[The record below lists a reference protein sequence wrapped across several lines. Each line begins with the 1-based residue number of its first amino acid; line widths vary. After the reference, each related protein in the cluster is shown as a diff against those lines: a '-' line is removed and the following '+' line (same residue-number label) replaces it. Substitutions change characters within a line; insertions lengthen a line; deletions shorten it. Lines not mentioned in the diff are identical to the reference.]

1 MIKILQV
8 RNIDS
13 FVESRRQKTSEKDRK
28 TVQSI
33 LNDVRKNGDSAVKKY
48 ERKFNGK
55 STSQLRVSA
64 KEIKEALSKI
74 SLEESPALYDMK
86 REILDYSSEL
96 MQDLRIRV
104 KKHDKYK
111 EGFLI
116 VCRWIDRNSKYEK
129 GISFI
134 DGEQVQVPQRL
145 EKRLRAKGLI
155 FGGRGSRIELSDLK
169 RSFVPIPSV
178 GCYIPG
184 GQARYPSSVVMSVV
198 PAAVAGVKRIV
209 VVSPPGR
216 NGKIDPLTIA
226 AAKRCGATEIYKV
239 GGAQAIGALAYGTK
253 TIPKVDKIIGPG
265 GKFVSVAKSLVSDQT
280 AIDMVAGPT
289 ELGIIADASS
299 DPELVALDL
308 ISQAEHSKD
317 TMCFVITQSKTMAN
331 QIQKSIEKL
340 IPGTERSSI
349 IKESISKNGF
359 IAVCKNENEMVE
371 LANKIAPEHL
381 ELMVKNAKSLSQK
394 ITGAGLLL
402 IGKNTPSA
410 ASDYLLGTNH
420 ILPTNGFGRTR
431 GGLSV
436 LDFLKLQTVV
446 ESEKSAL
453 RKISKS
459 LKALTDAEGFPNHFR
474 AVERRLD

>member
-8 RNIDS
+8 RNVDS

-28 TVQSI
+28 TVQAI

-48 ERKFNGK
+48 ERKFNGTK
-55 STSQLRVSA
+55 TSQLRVSV
-64 KEIKEALSKI
+64 KEIKEARSKI
-74 SLEESPALYDMK
+74 SSEERNAIDDVRFAMFARGGLRLMDRLYN
-86 REILDYSSEL
+86 
-96 MQDLRIRV
+96 
-104 KKHDKYK
+104 YK
-111 EGFLI
+111 DTI
-116 VCRWIDRNSKYEK
+116 SKAN
-129 GISFI
+129 GVT
-134 DGEQVQVPQRL
+134 Q
-145 EKRLRAKGLI
+145 
-155 FGGRGSRIELSDLK
+155 
-169 RSFVPIPSV
+169 SFVPISSV

-184 GQARYPSSVVMSVV
+184 GQARYPSSTIMSVR
-198 PAAVAGVKRIV
+198 PAAKARVKRIV
-209 VVSPPGR
+209 VVSPPGPD
-216 NGKIDPLTIA
+216 GKIDPLTIA
-226 AAKRCGATEIYKV
+226 AAKMCGATEIYKI

-253 TIPKVDKIIGPG
+253 SIPKVDKIVGPG
-265 GKFVSVAKSLVSDQT
+265 GKFVSIAKSLVSDQT

-317 TMCFVITQSKTMAN
+317 TMCFVITQSKTMAK
-331 QIQKSIEKL
+331 QIQKSVEKL
-340 IPGTERSSI
+340 ILGTERSSI
-349 IKESISKNGF
+349 IKASISKNGF
-359 IAVCKNENEMVE
+359 IAVCKNQNEVIE

-381 ELMVKNAKSLSQK
+381 ELMVKNAKSLSKK

-436 LDFLKLQTVV
+436 LDFLKLQIVA
-446 ESEKSAL
+446 ESDKSIL
-453 RKISKS
+453 SDILDD
-459 LKALTDAEGFPNHFR
+459 LKALTDAEGLPNHYK
-474 AVERRLD
+474 AVKRRLD

>member
-48 ERKFNGK
+48 ERKFNGRK
-55 STSQLRVSA
+55 TSQLCISE
-64 KEIKEALSKI
+64 KEIKEARSKI
-74 SLEESPALYDMK
+74 SREEVTALQTMSAHLSNSSPK
-86 REILDYSSEL
+86 I
-96 MQDLRIRV
+96 QI
-104 KKHDKYK
+104 
-111 EGFLI
+111 
-116 VCRWIDRNSKYEK
+116 
-129 GISFI
+129 
-134 DGEQVQVPQRL
+134 
-145 EKRLRAKGLI
+145 
-155 FGGRGSRIELSDLK
+155 RGSRK
-169 RSFVPIPSV
+169 FVAIPSV

-184 GQARYPSSVVMSVV
+184 GQARYPSSVVMSVI
-198 PAAVAGVKRIV
+198 PAKIAGVKRIV
-209 VVSPPGR
+209 VASPPNR
-216 NGKIDPLTIA
+216 DGKIDPLTIV
-226 AAKRCGATEIYKV
+226 AAKMCGATEIYKV
-239 GGAQAIGALAYGTK
+239 GGAQAIGALSYGTK
-253 TIPKVDKIIGPG
+253 SIPKVDKIVGPG
-265 GKFVSVAKSLVSDQT
+265 GKFVSIAKSLVSDQT

-289 ELGIIADASS
+289 ELGIMADASS

-317 TMCFVITQSKTMAN
+317 TMCFVITQSKTIAK
-331 QIQKSIEKL
+331 QIQRSIEKL
-340 IPGTERSSI
+340 IPGTKRSSI

-359 IAVCKNENEMVE
+359 IAVCKSQNEMIE

-381 ELMVKNAKSLSQK
+381 ELIVKNAKSLSKK
-394 ITGAGLLL
+394 ITGSGLLL

-420 ILPTNGFGRTR
+420 ILPTSGFGRTR

-446 ESEKSAL
+446 ESKKSGL
-453 RKISKS
+453 RTILKS
-459 LKALTDAEGFPNHFR
+459 LKAITDAEDLPNHYK
-474 AVERRLD
+474 AVKRRLD

>member
-1 MIKILQV
+1 LIKILQV

-28 TVQSI
+28 TVQAI

-48 ERKFNGK
+48 ERKFNGRK
-55 STSQLRVSA
+55 TSQLRVSA
-64 KEIKEALSKI
+64 KEIKEARSKI
-74 SLEESPALYDMK
+74 SREEVTALQTMSARLSNSSPK
-86 REILDYSSEL
+86 I
-96 MQDLRIRV
+96 QI
-104 KKHDKYK
+104 
-111 EGFLI
+111 
-116 VCRWIDRNSKYEK
+116 
-129 GISFI
+129 
-134 DGEQVQVPQRL
+134 
-145 EKRLRAKGLI
+145 
-155 FGGRGSRIELSDLK
+155 RGSRK
-169 RSFVPIPSV
+169 FVAIPSV

-184 GQARYPSSVVMSVV
+184 GQARYPSSVVMSVI
-198 PAAVAGVKRIV
+198 PAKIAGVKRIV
-209 VVSPPGR
+209 IVSPPDR
-216 NGKIDPLTIA
+216 DGKIDPLTIV
-226 AAKRCGATEIYKV
+226 AAKKCGATEIYKA

-253 TIPKVDKIIGPG
+253 SILKVDKIVGPG
-265 GKFVSVAKSLVSDQT
+265 GKFVSIAKSLVSDQT

-299 DPELVALDL
+299 DPELIALDL

-317 TMCFVITQSKTMAN
+317 TMCFVITQSKTMAK

-359 IAVCKNENEMVE
+359 IAVCKNENEMIE
-371 LANKIAPEHL
+371 LANEIAPEHM
-381 ELMVKNAKSLSQK
+381 ELMVKNAKTLSKK

-402 IGKNTPSA
+402 IGKNTPSS

-436 LDFLKLQTVV
+436 LDFLKLQTVI
-446 ESEKSAL
+446 ESKKSGL

-459 LKALTDAEGFPNHFR
+459 LKILTDAEGLPNHYK
-474 AVERRLD
+474 AVKRRLD

>member
-13 FVESRRQKTSEKDRK
+13 FVESRRQKTSEKDK
-28 TVQSI
+28 KIVQSI

-48 ERKFNGK
+48 ERKFNGRR
-55 STSQLRVSA
+55 TSQLRVSA
-64 KEIKEALSKI
+64 KEIKEVQSKI
-74 SLEESPALYDMK
+74 SRKEITALRDMSARLLSRQKILANPWLEA
-86 REILDYSSEL
+86 
-96 MQDLRIRV
+96 
-104 KKHDKYK
+104 
-111 EGFLI
+111 
-116 VCRWIDRNSKYEK
+116 
-129 GISFI
+129 
-134 DGEQVQVPQRL
+134 
-145 EKRLRAKGLI
+145 
-155 FGGRGSRIELSDLK
+155 GSVYRD
-169 RSFVPIPSV
+169 FVPIPSV

-198 PAAVAGVKRIV
+198 PARKAGVKRIV
-209 VVSPPGR
+209 VVSPPNR
-216 NGKIDPLTIA
+216 DGKIDPLTIV
-226 AAKRCGATEIYKV
+226 AAKMCGATEIYKV

-253 TIPKVDKIIGPG
+253 SIPKVDKIVGPG
-265 GKFVSVAKSLVSDQT
+265 GKFVSIAKLLVSDQT

-299 DPELVALDL
+299 DPDLVALDL

-317 TMCFVITQSKTMAN
+317 TMCFVITQSKIMAK

-359 IAVCKNENEMVE
+359 IAICKNQNEVIE
-371 LANKIAPEHL
+371 LANKIAPEHM
-381 ELMVKNAKSLSQK
+381 ELMVKNARSFSKK

-436 LDFLKLQTVV
+436 LDFSKLQTIV
-446 ESEKSAL
+446 ESKKSTL

-459 LKALTDAEGFPNHFR
+459 LKALTDAEDLPNHYK
-474 AVERRLD
+474 AVKRRLD

>member
-1 MIKILQV
+1 LIKILQV

-13 FVESRRQKTSEKDRK
+13 FVESRRQRTSEKDK
-28 TVQSI
+28 KIVQSI

-64 KEIKEALSKI
+64 KEIKEARSKI
-74 SLEESPALYDMK
+74 SRKEVAALRDMADGLFIQEEFIAIK
-86 REILDYSSEL
+86 N
-96 MQDLRIRV
+96 
-104 KKHDKYK
+104 
-111 EGFLI
+111 
-116 VCRWIDRNSKYEK
+116 RNQYRRFNVRRS
-129 GISFI
+129 
-134 DGEQVQVPQRL
+134 
-145 EKRLRAKGLI
+145 
-155 FGGRGSRIELSDLK
+155 RGYRKL
-169 RSFVPIPSV
+169 VAIPSV

-184 GQARYPSSVVMSVV
+184 GQARYPSSAIMSVL
-198 PAAVAGVKRIV
+198 PASIAGVKRIV

-216 NGKIDPLTIA
+216 DGKIDPLTIA
-226 AAKRCGATEIYKV
+226 AAKNCGATEIYKI

-253 TIPKVDKIIGPG
+253 SIPKVDKIVGPG
-265 GKFVSVAKSLVSDQT
+265 GKFVNIAKSLVSDQT

-289 ELGIIADASS
+289 ELGIIADAGS

-317 TMCFVITQSKTMAN
+317 TMCFVITRSKTMAT

-340 IPGTERSSI
+340 IPGAERSGI

-359 IAVCKNENEMVE
+359 IAVCKNQNEVVE
-371 LANKIAPEHL
+371 LANKIAPEHM
-381 ELMVKNAKSLSQK
+381 ELMVKFQPISLAKK

-436 LDFLKLQTVV
+436 LDFLKLQTVIEAR
-446 ESEKSAL
+446 ESTLNE
-453 RKISKS
+453 ITDS
-459 LKALTDAEGFPNHFR
+459 LKALTDAEGLPNHYK
-474 AVERRLD
+474 AVKRRLD

>member
-28 TVQSI
+28 TVQAI
-33 LNDVRKNGDSAVKKY
+33 LNDVRKKGDSAVKKY
-48 ERKFNGK
+48 EQKFNGRK
-55 STSQLRVSA
+55 TSQLRVSA
-64 KEIKEALSKI
+64 KEIKEARSKI
-74 SLEESPALYDMK
+74 SREEVTALRDMSTSSLLPDVK
-86 REILDYSSEL
+86 ILA
-96 MQDLRIRV
+96 I
-104 KKHDKYK
+104 
-111 EGFLI
+111 G
-116 VCRWIDRNSKYEK
+116 
-129 GISFI
+129 
-134 DGEQVQVPQRL
+134 
-145 EKRLRAKGLI
+145 RAAD
-155 FGGRGSRIELSDLK
+155 RGSCYRH
-169 RSFVPIPSV
+169 FVPIPSV

-198 PAAVAGVKRIV
+198 PARKAGVKRIV

-216 NGKIDPLTIA
+216 DGKIDPLTIA
-226 AAKRCGATEIYKV
+226 AAKICGATEIYKV

-253 TIPKVDKIIGPG
+253 SIPKVDKIVGPG
-265 GKFVSVAKSLVSDQT
+265 GKFVSIAKLLVSEQT

-289 ELGIIADASS
+289 ELGIIADAIS

-317 TMCFVITQSKTMAN
+317 TMCFVITQSKTMAK
-331 QIQKSIEKL
+331 QIQKSLEKL
-340 IPGTERSSI
+340 ISTTERRSI

-359 IAVCKNENEMVE
+359 IAVCKNQNEMIE
-371 LANKIAPEHL
+371 LANKIAPEHM
-381 ELMVKNAKSLSQK
+381 ELIVKNAKSLSKK

-446 ESEKSAL
+446 ESDKSTL

-459 LKALTDAEGFPNHFR
+459 LKLLTDAEDLPNHYK
-474 AVERRLD
+474 AVKRRLD

>member
-28 TVQSI
+28 TVQAI

-48 ERKFNGK
+48 ERKFNGRK
-55 STSQLRVSA
+55 TSQLRVSA
-64 KEIKEALSKI
+64 KEIKEARSKI
-74 SLEESPALYDMK
+74 SREEVTALQTMSARLSNSSPK
-86 REILDYSSEL
+86 I
-96 MQDLRIRV
+96 QI
-104 KKHDKYK
+104 
-111 EGFLI
+111 
-116 VCRWIDRNSKYEK
+116 
-129 GISFI
+129 
-134 DGEQVQVPQRL
+134 
-145 EKRLRAKGLI
+145 
-155 FGGRGSRIELSDLK
+155 RGSRK
-169 RSFVPIPSV
+169 FVAIPSV

-184 GQARYPSSVVMSVV
+184 GQARYPSSVVMSVI
-198 PAAVAGVKRIV
+198 PAKIAGVKRIV
-209 VVSPPGR
+209 IVSPPDR
-216 NGKIDPLTIA
+216 DGKIDPLTIV
-226 AAKRCGATEIYKV
+226 AAKKCGATEIYKV

-253 TIPKVDKIIGPG
+253 SIPKVDKIVGPG
-265 GKFVSVAKSLVSDQT
+265 GKFVSIAKSLVSDQT

-299 DPELVALDL
+299 DPELIALDL

-317 TMCFVITQSKTMAN
+317 TMCFVITQSKTMAK

-359 IAVCKNENEMVE
+359 IAVCKNENEMIG
-371 LANKIAPEHL
+371 LANEIAPEHM
-381 ELMVKNAKSLSQK
+381 ELMVKNAKTLSKK

-402 IGKNTPSA
+402 IGKNTPSS

-436 LDFLKLQTVV
+436 LDFLKLQTVI
-446 ESEKSAL
+446 ESKKSGL

-459 LKALTDAEGFPNHFR
+459 LKVLTDAEDLPNHYK
-474 AVERRLD
+474 AVKRRLD

>member
-13 FVESRRQKTSEKDRK
+13 FVESRRQKTSEKDK
-28 TVQSI
+28 KIVQSI

-48 ERKFNGK
+48 EQKFNGRK
-55 STSQLRVSA
+55 TSQLRVSE
-64 KEIKEALSKI
+64 KEIKEARSKI
-74 SLEESPALYDMK
+74 SSEEVTALRDMLARLLPRQK
-86 REILDYSSEL
+86 ILA
-96 MQDLRIRV
+96 
-104 KKHDKYK
+104 
-111 EGFLI
+111 
-116 VCRWIDRNSKYEK
+116 N
-129 GISFI
+129 
-134 DGEQVQVPQRL
+134 PRL
-145 EKRLRAKGLI
+145 EV
-155 FGGRGSRIELSDLK
+155 GSVYRD
-169 RSFVPIPSV
+169 FVPIPSV

-198 PAAVAGVKRIV
+198 PARKAGVKRIV
-209 VVSPPGR
+209 VVSPP
-216 NGKIDPLTIA
+216 NSDGKIDPLTIV
-226 AAKRCGATEIYKV
+226 AAKMCGATEIYKV

-253 TIPKVDKIIGPG
+253 SIPKVDKIVGPG
-265 GKFVSVAKSLVSDQT
+265 GKFVSIAKLLVSDQT

-299 DPELVALDL
+299 DPDLVALDL

-317 TMCFVITQSKTMAN
+317 TMCFVITQSKIMAK

-359 IAVCKNENEMVE
+359 IAMCKNQNEMVE
-371 LANKIAPEHL
+371 LANKIAPEHM
-381 ELMVKNAKSLSQK
+381 ELMVKNARSFSKK

-436 LDFLKLQTVV
+436 LDFSKLQTIV
-446 ESEKSAL
+446 ESKKSTL

-459 LKALTDAEGFPNHFR
+459 LKALTDAEDLPNHYK
-474 AVERRLD
+474 AVKRRLD